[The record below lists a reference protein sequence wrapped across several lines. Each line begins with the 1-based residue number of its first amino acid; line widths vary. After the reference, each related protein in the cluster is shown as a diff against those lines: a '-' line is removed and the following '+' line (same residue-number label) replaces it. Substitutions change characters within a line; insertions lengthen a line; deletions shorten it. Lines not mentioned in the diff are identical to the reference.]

1 MKETFLPNHKDIKLI
16 QDEGMIGINTD
27 TMLLGEFLNIY
38 KEDIVL
44 DVGTNTCALLLYA
57 SMFHP
62 KKLIGLDINVCA
74 LEYAKKNMDINNITN
89 YELVEGDILT
99 YKGEEV
105 DVIICNPPYFKTKED
120 NKSNK
125 ESLNIAKHEGD
136 LTLENLIPAL
146 RRNLK
151 NNGTLFFLYQTSR
164 MQEVISELTS
174 NKFRIK
180 EMQFAYDENKKQSS
194 VFMIKAVKGGK
205 MGVVVKKPYLITRNK
220 DLF

>member
-1 MKETFLPNHKDIKLI
+1 
-16 QDEGMIGINTD
+16 
-27 TMLLGEFLNIY
+27 
-38 KEDIVL
+38 
-44 DVGTNTCALLLYA
+44 
-57 SMFHP
+57 
-62 KKLIGLDINVCA
+62 
-74 LEYAKKNMDINNITN
+74 
-89 YELVEGDILT
+89 GDILT

-174 NKFRIK
+174 NKFHIK

-220 DLF
+220 DL